1 MNSTITKSLIISVVV
16 GLVFTISLNLLTATY
31 FLQEGIT
38 GSTMVLTGIEAIQK
52 TINEFGV
59 LSYMRTLFGYF
70 MAFFLAVFTG
80 CLWLNK
86 WNSNVQ

>member
-1 MNSTITKSLIISVVV
+1 MKNTITRSLIIAAVV
-16 GLVFTISLNLLTATY
+16 GLIFTISLNLLTATY
-31 FLQEGIT
+31 FVQEGIT
-38 GSTMVLTGIEAIQK
+38 GSKMVLTGIEAIQK

-59 LSYMRTLFGYF
+59 LSYLRTLFGYF
-70 MAFFLAVFTG
+70 IVFFLAVFTG